1 MKSEWYRIN
10 DLKIFIKHTRFMV
23 FETFGDSNDR
33 AGDDFTELMSKQKL
47 KDKKEMERL
56 LPAKET
62 VQIVTAGI
70 KKRLSKDGEIE
81 FTVTNKAFKKILE
94 ELNAR
99 MVSNILAKLSSEGL
113 IETAFDS
120 EKNDFVFWVKEKEK
134 HSNEEKEDSQETET
148 D

>member
-1 MKSEWYRIN
+1 MKSEWYKIN

-33 AGDDFTELMSKQKL
+33 AGDDFTELMSNQKL

-62 VQIVTAGI
+62 VQIITAGI

-81 FTVTNKAFKKILE
+81 FTVTNRAFKKILE

-120 EKNDFVFWVKEKEK
+120 EKNDFVFWVSDKGNN
-134 HSNEEKEDSQETET
+134 HAEEKSPDPEAD
-148 D
+148 

>member
-70 KKRLSKDGEIE
+70 KKRLSKDGDIE

-134 HSNEEKEDSQETET
+134 HSNEEKKDSQETET

>member
-120 EKNDFVFWVKEKEK
+120 EKNDFVFWVSEKGNS
-134 HSNEEKEDSQETET
+134 HVEEESPEPET

>member
-81 FTVTNKAFKKILE
+81 FTVTNKACKKILE
-94 ELNAR
+94 ERNAR

>member
-1 MKSEWYRIN
+1 MKSEWYKIN
-10 DLKIFIKHTRFMV
+10 DLKTFIKHTRFMV
-23 FETFGDSNDR
+23 FETFGDGNNR
-33 AGDDFTELMSKQKL
+33 ANDDFTELMSNQKL

-62 VQIVTAGI
+62 IQIITAGI
-70 KKRLSKDGEIE
+70 KKRLSKDGEVE
-81 FTVTNKAFKKILE
+81 FTVTNKAFKKMLE

-134 HSNEEKEDSQETET
+134 HSNEKKEDSQETET

>member
-33 AGDDFTELMSKQKL
+33 ANDDFTELMSNQKL

-62 VQIVTAGI
+62 IQIITAGI

>member
-1 MKSEWYRIN
+1 
-10 DLKIFIKHTRFMV
+10 MV

-33 AGDDFTELMSKQKL
+33 ANDDFTELMSNQKL

-62 VQIVTAGI
+62 IQIITAGI